1 MPLSKKTQNIKQKQ
15 FCNKVFNKDFKN
27 GSHQKKSSKENMR
40 DHLIRRILNLIGV
53 RSQAAVIGEEG
64 MSRFYR
70 EGIGRASELLV
81 VSVCI
86 CLYVEPTDAVCV

>member
-1 MPLSKKTQNIKQKQ
+1 MVHIK
-15 FCNKVFNKDFKN
+15 
-27 GSHQKKSSKENMR
+27 KKSSKENMR
-40 DHLIRRILNLIGV
+40 DHIIRKILNLIGV

-86 CLYVEPTDAVCV
+86 CLYVCVCVLSSVMVIQIQMFWMIDRAAHL

>member
-1 MPLSKKTQNIKQKQ
+1 
-15 FCNKVFNKDFKN
+15 
-27 GSHQKKSSKENMR
+27 
-40 DHLIRRILNLIGV
+40 
-53 RSQAAVIGEEG
+53 

-86 CLYVEPTDAVCV
+86 CLYVCVCVLSSVMVIQIQMFWMIDRAAHL